1 MPTFTYVAR
10 NPQGKVVT
18 GRTEA
23 ATQGMVVKVLKDQGL
38 TPTAI
43 QLATATAETRTAA
56 KQQKLK
62 RGRVTIDDLV
72 LVSRQM
78 ATMIRAG
85 LPLIEVLDILSDQ
98 VDKLSLRQVMRQIE
112 RDVQGGSSLYEAMAR
127 HPRVFNQFFLSM
139 VKAGEASGML
149 DAILDQVAIYM
160 EKAASIRRKVKSAT
174 MYPAAVSVFAVIIM
188 TIIMWK
194 VVPVFQEIFDGLG
207 GQLPLLTS
215 IVIACSK
222 FVRERWYVVLVALI
236 GIAIVIRQWSRTK
249 TGRYQ
254 IDKFKLTMP
263 IFGPLLLKVAIAR
276 FTRSLGTL
284 LRAGVNI
291 LGALEITAKT
301 AGNVVIEDAV
311 NRTRLS
317 IQGGESITKPL
328 VESGVFPPMVTRMIE
343 VGERTG
349 AMENM
354 LHKIAEYYEDQVDA
368 AVSGLTSLIEPLL
381 IIVLGSIIGVI
392 VISMFLPLIKMLELV
407 QQSGRQ
413 Q

>member
-1 MPTFTYVAR
+1 
-10 NPQGKVVT
+10 
-18 GRTEA
+18 
-23 ATQGMVVKVLKDQGL
+23 
-38 TPTAI
+38 
-43 QLATATAETRTAA
+43 
-56 KQQKLK
+56 
-62 RGRVTIDDLV
+62 
-72 LVSRQM
+72 
-78 ATMIRAG
+78 
-85 LPLIEVLDILSDQ
+85 
-98 VDKLSLRQVMRQIE
+98 
-112 RDVQGGSSLYEAMAR
+112 
-127 HPRVFNQFFLSM
+127 
-139 VKAGEASGML
+139 ML

-343 VGERTG
+343 VGERTC

>member
-18 GRTEA
+18 GKTDA
-23 ATQGMVVKVLKDQGL
+23 ATQGMVVRMLKEQGL
-38 TPTAI
+38 TPTSI
-43 QLATATAETRTAA
+43 QLAAAAADTKTASR
-56 KQQKLK
+56 KQKLK
-62 RGRVTIDDLV
+62 KGRVTIEDIV
-72 LVSRQM
+72 LVARQM

-85 LPLIEVLDILSDQ
+85 LPLIEVLNILGDQ
-98 VDKLSLRQVMRQIE
+98 VDKLTLRIVLRQIE

-149 DAILDQVAIYM
+149 DAILDQVAIYT

-174 MYPAAVSVFAVIIM
+174 MYPAAVSVFAVLIM
-188 TIIMWK
+188 TLIMWK
-194 VVPVFQEIFDGLG
+194 VVPVFEEIFEGLG
-207 GQLPLLTS
+207 GDLPVLTK
-215 IVIACSK
+215 IVIACSN
-222 FVRERWYVVLVALI
+222 FVRDRWYIVL
-236 GIAIVIRQWSRTK
+236 GIVIGLVIVLIQWGKTK
-249 TGRYQ
+249 AGRFA
-254 IDKFKLTMP
+254 IDSFKLKMP

-276 FTRSLGTL
+276 FSRSLGTL

-301 AGNVVIEDAV
+301 AGNVVIEGAV
-311 NRTRLS
+311 MRTRQA
-317 IQGGESITKPL
+317 IQSGEGITKPL

-381 IIVLGSIIGVI
+381 IIVLGSIIGLI

-413 Q
+413 K